1 MIYQKNGPILMA
13 VYVTYM
19 LQRLEYL
26 KEGNN
31 NCEDEVKSLKTEFDM
46 QLGNLKEANRKAEDD
61 MKSLKDDLDTM
72 QDLES
77 ENGIWIIL

>member
-1 MIYQKNGPILMA
+1 M
-13 VYVTYM
+13 
-19 LQRLEYL
+19 QRLEYM
-26 KEGNN
+26 KEGNKY
-31 NCEDEVKSLKTEFDM
+31 CEDEVKSLKTEFDM
-46 QLGNLKEANRKAEDD
+46 QLRDLKEANRKAEDD

>member
-46 QLGNLKEANRKAEDD
+46 QLGNLKEAN
-61 MKSLKDDLDTM
+61 
-72 QDLES
+72 
-77 ENGIWIIL
+77 